1 MAPTEAA
8 KMRAT
13 GELGASL
20 LQARR
25 LDEAAASLQQAHA
38 FLVGPERGRLAL
50 DLGNL
55 EMLRGKPD
63 QARGHYQEAFQL
75 AGGDAQIEYPA
86 RLNLARLGS
95 PASRLAELDR
105 LARDI
110 AALPDSTARTRW
122 QINLGEQYSAAGQAG
137 LPRAYQ
143 ALDGARR
150 SAAAAKDPT
159 LQVQALDMLAQLYE
173 DQQRHDEAIRLSR
186 RALALSAGLP
196 AGAVGDREVR
206 LEWRLARLNG
216 KLGQP
221 AASLAAWQR
230 AVQQIES
237 LRQDLPIED
246 ERGRSTYRTML
257 QPVYLGLVGGLLASA
272 GQSSDAQRSA
282 TLRQAVDTIELLRQ
296 SELQD
301 YLGDRCEVDA
311 VKGGT
316 ATVIPRDVAVL
327 YPIVLEDR
335 LELLL
340 ETSEGITRH
349 RSGASAQQVRLMTTR
364 FARNLRGGG
373 DDYLQQARQMY
384 DWVLRPVDQVLAAHG
399 VKTLVIV
406 PDGSLRLVAIGAFHD
421 GNRYAIEKYAITTAT
436 GMSMT
441 NTERDTPIDG
451 VLLAGLSTP
460 GPVVDKL
467 SKGAVS
473 QLLGPQAAN
482 QFGSPTVV
490 ASRSVSVRSMRGAAA
505 ALADAPSDA
514 ASRGAALR
522 EALSLPGVGKE
533 VAAIGKVANG
543 TRLLDEAFTVENF
556 RAEAESGRYSII
568 HLASHGVFGGRSDA
582 TYLLAYDDLL
592 TLDGLQS
599 LLRSDA
605 FRRKPIELLSL
616 SACETAEGD
625 ERSPLGLSGAA
636 IKARA
641 RSVMGSLWPVSD
653 DAAVD
658 LMEGFYRGLIKD
670 RLSKAQA
677 LQRSQ
682 IELLRKPGFS
692 HPFYWAPFILIG
704 NWF

>member
-1 MAPTEAA
+1 
-8 KMRAT
+8 MRAT

-25 LDEAAASLQQAHA
+25 LDEAAASLRQAHA
-38 FLVGPERGRLAL
+38 FLGGRERGRVAL

-55 EMLRGKPD
+55 AVLRDQPD
-63 QARGHYQEAFQL
+63 DARNHYREALQL
-75 AGGDAQIEYPA
+75 AGGDPEIEYPA
-86 RLNLARLGS
+86 RLNLARLSS
-95 PASRLAELDR
+95 PALRLVELDGI
-105 LARDI
+105 ARDVS
-110 AALPDSTARTRW
+110 ALADSGARTRW
-122 QINLGEQYSAAGQAG
+122 KINLGEQYAAAGEAG
-137 LPRAYQ
+137 LPRAFR
-143 ALDGARR
+143 ALDDARR
-150 SAAAAKDPT
+150 SPAAAKDPT
-159 LQVQALDMLAQLYE
+159 LRVQAMDMLAQLYE
-173 DQQRHDEAIRLSR
+173 DQQRHDEAILLTR
-186 RALALSAGLP
+186 RALAVTAGLP

-206 LEWRLARLNG
+206 LEWRLGRMNG
-216 KLGQP
+216 KLGRP
-221 AASLAAWQR
+221 AESLGAWQR
-230 AVQQIES
+230 AVRKVEA

-246 ERGRSTYRTML
+246 ERGRSTYRTVL
-257 QPVYLGLVGGLLASA
+257 QPVYLGLVDGLLASA
-272 GQSSDAQRSA
+272 DGSTEAQRKV
-282 TLRQAVDTIELLRQ
+282 TLRQVVDTIELLRQ

-311 VKGGT
+311 IKGGT
-316 ATVIPRDVAVL
+316 VTVIARDVAVL
-327 YPIVLEDR
+327 YPIVLDDR

-340 ETSEGITRH
+340 ETSDGITRH
-349 RSGASAQQVRLMTTR
+349 RSSTSAQQVRTMTTR
-364 FARNLRGGG
+364 FARNLRSGGE
-373 DDYLQQARQMY
+373 DHLSQAQQLY
-384 DWVLRPVDQVLAAHG
+384 NWVLRPLEQDLARHG
-399 VKTLVIV
+399 VKTLVVV
-406 PDGSLRLVAIGAFHD
+406 PDASLRLVAVAAFHD
-421 GNRYAIEKYAITTAT
+421 GNRYAIEKFAVVMAT

-441 NTERDTPIDG
+441 NTERDVPIDG
-451 VLLAGLSTP
+451 VLLAGLTTP
-460 GPVVDKL
+460 GSVVDKL

-482 QFGSPTVV
+482 QFGPPTLL
-490 ASRSVSVRSMRGAAA
+490 ASRSVRSMRGAAV

-514 ASRGAALR
+514 ASRSAALR

-533 VAAIGKVANG
+533 VAAINKVASG
-543 TRLLDEAFTVENF
+543 TRLLDQEFTVDNF
-556 RAEAESGRYSII
+556 RREAESGRYSVI

-592 TLDGLQS
+592 TLDRLQS
-599 LLRSDA
+599 LLRSDT

-653 DAAVD
+653 EAAVD
-658 LMEGFYRGLIKD
+658 LMEGFYRGLIKEH
-670 RLSKAQA
+670 LSKAQA

-682 IELLRKPGFS
+682 VELLHKPGFA